1 MLGGRKLK
9 PFVIKHPS
17 MELVILD
24 FYVGGSLLLV
34 ILLQFTM
41 ICSFNDVTN
50 FHLLFSGSLL
60 NKRGK
65 VRSSVLT
72 ILLTSSSVLTIEVE
86 P

>member
-34 ILLQFTM
+34 ILLQFAM
-41 ICSFNDVTN
+41 ICSFNYVSN
-50 FHLLFSGSLL
+50 FQLLFSGSLL

-65 VRSSVLT
+65 VRSSV
-72 ILLTSSSVLTIEVE
+72 
-86 P
+86 